1 MQPPVEAGALGSG
14 RDQPEQERGQRSDR
28 HLHLEASGAMRAA
41 TLAGSPTWLARWT
54 GSSSRLITG

>member
-28 HLHLEASGAMRAA
+28 HLHL
-41 TLAGSPTWLARWT
+41 
-54 GSSSRLITG
+54 